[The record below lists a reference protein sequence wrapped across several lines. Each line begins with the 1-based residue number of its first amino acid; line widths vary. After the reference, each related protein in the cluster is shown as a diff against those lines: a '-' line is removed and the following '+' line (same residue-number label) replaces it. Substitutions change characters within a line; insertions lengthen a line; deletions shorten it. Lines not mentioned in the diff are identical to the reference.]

1 MEHRSDIEGLRA
13 IAVIAVLLFHFGVP
27 GTDGGYVGVDVF
39 FVISG
44 FLITALL
51 LREKEATGTIS
62 LRDFY
67 ARRIR
72 RLLPVSFAVVA
83 VTAIAGIVWLSPA
96 RLDNFAEEIVAAALF
111 FPNMLF
117 ASRGANYL
125 QSQLQPSPLQHF
137 WSLAV
142 EEQFYAIWPVLM
154 VLVTRGR
161 TLVRQRVFLLVSAI
175 VVASFVMSVAFTTS
189 QPSWSYFGLHTR
201 AWELGIGALLAVL
214 WPFFA
219 ARVGLLRP
227 WIGWLGAALIVFSV
241 LTFNGATAF
250 PGYLALLPVMGT
262 ALIIASGRAHAE
274 TTLHPLS
281 VHRVLSFRPLQYIG
295 ARSYSLYVWHWPPLI
310 IVEAARG
317 DSLSVTDRILI
328 LIAVLIATEITH
340 MFLENPIRRAQFLVE
355 RTQLTLNIGA
365 FLILAGVLAGA
376 AAAYI
381 QPSQSTGVVVTTP
394 TLATSTTSVA
404 SIATST
410 TIAAPSGP
418 QPISMVKD
426 SAPTPVI
433 EGLSISVAPDNLDPP
448 TNKAETNTNIT
459 YDNDCHQF
467 FKETVKKDCI
477 FGDPAGAIT
486 VALYGDSHAAQWFS
500 PLNEIAIANKWRLIA
515 ITQGGCTPIELSIY
529 NVQNGG
535 VYRHCTP
542 WREDALQ
549 YMKDEGVDFVV
560 TGQYVRYRDANTGGI
575 VSSRQWRV
583 GYTELVQT
591 LRASSM
597 EPILFGDT
605 PDIPGVP
612 PDCIASNRRNVSQ
625 CVATLNRSTLV
636 DVMDALRKVA
646 RDEKVSMIDPQKW
659 LCHNNLCPVIVG
671 NISVY
676 RDDNHISDVMAR
688 WLQPLLTEKLVPFI
702 SQFAPTAAVP
712 QG

>member
-72 RLLPVSFAVVA
+72 RLLPVSFVVIAITAV
-83 VTAIAGIVWLSPA
+83 AGIIWLSPA
-96 RLDNFAEEIVAAALF
+96 RLDDFAQEIVAAALF

-142 EEQFYAIWPVLM
+142 EEQFYAIWPVLI

-175 VVASFVMSVAFTTS
+175 VIASFVMSVTFTST

-214 WPFFA
+214 WPFLA
-219 ARVGLLRP
+219 SRVGLVRP
-227 WIGWLGAALIVFSV
+227 WVGWMGAALIVFSV
-241 LTFNGATAF
+241 LTFNAATVF

-262 ALIIASGRAHAE
+262 ALIIASGRAGTAS
-274 TTLHPLS
+274 TLHPLS
-281 VHRVLSFRPLQYIG
+281 LHRILSLRPLQFIG
-295 ARSYSLYVWHWPPLI
+295 ARSYALYVWHWPPLI
-310 IVEAARG
+310 IVEASRG
-317 DSLSVTDRILI
+317 DSLTVSDRLWIL
-328 LIAVLIATEITH
+328 AVVLIATEITH
-340 MFLENPIRRAQFLVE
+340 RYVENPVRRTQFLVE

-381 QPSQSTGVVVTTP
+381 QPNQSTGVVVTTP
-394 TLATSTTSVA
+394 TLATTTTVVST
-404 SIATST
+404 ATST
-410 TIAAPSGP
+410 TVATPTGP
-418 QPISMVKD
+418 QPISMTRD
-426 SAPTPVI
+426 GAPTAVI

-448 TNKAETNTNIT
+448 TNKAETNTNLT

-467 FKETVKKDCI
+467 FKETIKKDCI
-477 FGDPAGAIT
+477 FGDPTGEVTI
-486 VALYGDSHAAQWFS
+486 ALFGDSHAAQWFS
-500 PLNEIAIANKWRLIA
+500 PLNEIALANKWRLIA
-515 ITQGGCTPIELSIY
+515 LTQGGCTPIELSIF
-529 NVQNGG
+529 NVQNNG

-542 WREDALQ
+542 WRENAVQ

-560 TGQYVRYRDANTGGI
+560 TGQYVRYRDADTGGI
-575 VSSRQWRV
+575 VSSRQWRL
-583 GYTELVQT
+583 GYTELIQT

-612 PDCIASNRRNVSQ
+612 PECIASNRRNVSQ
-625 CVATLNRSTLV
+625 CVATLNRSTLM

-646 RDEKVSMIDPQKW
+646 RDEKVSMIDPQRW

-688 WLQPLLTEKLVPFI
+688 WLQPLLADKIVPFVTE
-702 SQFAPTAAVP
+702 FAAFA
-712 QG
+712 G

>member
-1 MEHRSDIEGLRA
+1 MEHRFDIEGLRA

-62 LRDFY
+62 LKDFY

-72 RLLPVSFAVVA
+72 RLLPVSFVVIAITAV
-83 VTAIAGIVWLSPA
+83 AGIIWLSPA
-96 RLDNFAEEIVAAALF
+96 RLDDFAQEIVATALF

-142 EEQFYAIWPVLM
+142 EEQFYAIWPVLI

-161 TLVRQRVFLLVSAI
+161 TLIRQRVFLLVSAI
-175 VVASFVMSVAFTTS
+175 VLGSFVMSVAFTTT

-219 ARVGLLRP
+219 ARTGLTRP
-227 WIGWLGAALIVFSV
+227 WIGWMGAALIVFSV
-241 LTFNGATAF
+241 LTFSGATAF
-250 PGYLALLPVMGT
+250 PGYLALLPVLGT
-262 ALIIASGRAHAE
+262 ALIIASGRSQSEVAMHPAS
-274 TTLHPLS
+274 LHRALA
-281 VHRVLSFRPLQYIG
+281 VRPLQYIG
-295 ARSYSLYVWHWPPLI
+295 ARSYALYVWHWPPLI
-310 IVEAARG
+310 IVEATRG
-317 DSLSVTDRILI
+317 DSLTVMDRMWILVG
-328 LIAVLIATEITH
+328 VLVATEITH
-340 MFLENPIRRAQFLVE
+340 RLIENPIRRSQFLVQ

-365 FLILAGVLAGA
+365 FVILGGVLAGA

-394 TLATSTTSVA
+394 TLGTTTTLPSSTSSTTLA
-404 SIATST
+404 LPI
-410 TIAAPSGP
+410 GP
-418 QPISMVKD
+418 QPISMTQD
-426 SAPTPVI
+426 GAPQPVI
-433 EGLSISVAPDNLDPP
+433 DGLSISVAPDNLDPP

-467 FKETVKKDCI
+467 FKETIKKNCI
-477 FGDPAGAIT
+477 FGDPSGEIT
-486 VALYGDSHAAQWFS
+486 LALFGDSHAAQWFS

-515 ITQGGCTPIELSIY
+515 LTQGGCTPIELSIY

-542 WREDALQ
+542 WRKNALQ
-549 YMKDEGVDFVV
+549 YMKEEGVDFVF
-560 TGQYVRYRDANTGGI
+560 TGQYVRYRDANSGGI
-575 VSSRQWRV
+575 VSSRQWRI

-612 PDCIASNRRNVSQ
+612 PECIASNRRNVSQ

-646 RDEKVSMIDPQKW
+646 RDEKVSLIDPQRW
-659 LCHNNLCPVIVG
+659 LCHNNLCPVVVG

-688 WLQPLLTEKLVPFI
+688 WLQPLLADKIVPFVTEFV
-702 SQFAPTAAVP
+702 SFKD
-712 QG
+712 

>member
-13 IAVIAVLLFHFGVP
+13 IAVVAVLLFHFGVP

-51 LREKEATGTIS
+51 LREKESTGTIS

-72 RLLPVSFAVVA
+72 RLLPVSCVVIA
-83 VTAIAGIVWLSPA
+83 ITAIAGIIWLSPA
-96 RLDNFAEEIVAAALF
+96 RLDDFAQEIVATALF

-161 TLVRQRVFLLVSAI
+161 TLVRQRVFVLISAI
-175 VVASFVMSVAFTTS
+175 IAGSFFVSVAFTTT

-201 AWELGIGALLAVL
+201 AWELGVGALLAVL
-214 WPFFA
+214 WPFFSS
-219 ARVGLLRP
+219 RSGLLRP
-227 WIGWLGAALIVFSV
+227 WIGWMGALAIMYSV
-241 LTFNGATAF
+241 VAFNAVTTF
-250 PGYLALLPVMGT
+250 PGYVALLPVMGT
-262 ALIIASGRAHAE
+262 ALIIASGRPQADITMHPAS
-274 TTLHPLS
+274 LHRILA
-281 VHRVLSFRPLQYIG
+281 VKPLQYIG
-295 ARSYSLYVWHWPPLI
+295 ARSYALYIWHWPPLI
-310 IVEAARG
+310 IVEATRG
-317 DSLSVTDRILI
+317 DALTVMDRMWILVG
-328 LIAVLIATEITH
+328 VLVATEITH
-340 MFLENPIRRAQFLVE
+340 RLIENPIRRSQFLVM

-365 FLILAGVLAGA
+365 FLVLGGVLAGA

-381 QPSQSTGVVVTTP
+381 QPNQSTGVVVTTP
-394 TLATSTTSVA
+394 TLGTTTTLPSSTSSTTLA
-404 SIATST
+404 LPT
-410 TIAAPSGP
+410 GP
-418 QPISMVKD
+418 QPISMTQD
-426 SAPTPVI
+426 GAPQPVI
-433 EGLSISVAPDNLDPP
+433 DGLSISVAPDNLDPP

-467 FKETVKKDCI
+467 FKETIKKNCI
-477 FGDPAGAIT
+477 FGDPSGEIT
-486 VALYGDSHAAQWFS
+486 LALFGDSHAAQWFS
-500 PLNEIAIANKWRLIA
+500 PLHEIAIANKWRLIA
-515 ITQGGCTPIELSIY
+515 LTQGGCTPIELSIY

-542 WREDALQ
+542 WRKNALQ
-549 YMKDEGVDFVV
+549 YMKEEGVDFVF
-560 TGQYVRYRDANTGGI
+560 TGQYVRYRDANSGGI
-575 VSSRQWRV
+575 VSSRQWRI

-612 PDCIASNRRNVSQ
+612 PECIASNRRNVAQ
-625 CVATLNRSTLV
+625 CVSTLNRATLM

-646 RDEKVSMIDPQKW
+646 RDEKVSMIDPQRW
-659 LCHNNLCPVIVG
+659 LCHDNRCPVIVG

-688 WLQPLLTEKLVPFI
+688 WLQPLLADKIVPFVTEFV
-702 SQFAPTAAVP
+702 SFKD
-712 QG
+712 

>member
-72 RLLPVSFAVVA
+72 RLLPVSFVVIA
-83 VTAIAGIVWLSPA
+83 VTTVAGIIWLSPA

-142 EEQFYAIWPVLM
+142 EEQFYAIWPVLI

-175 VVASFVMSVAFTTS
+175 VVASFVMSVAFTTT

-214 WPFFA
+214 WPFIA
-219 ARVGLLRP
+219 SHSGLVRP
-227 WIGWLGAALIVFSV
+227 WMGWMGAALIVFSV
-241 LTFNGATAF
+241 LSFNAATAF
-250 PGYLALLPVMGT
+250 PGYLALIPVMGT
-262 ALIIASGRAHAE
+262 ALIISSGRARAE
-274 TTLHPLS
+274 STMHPLS
-281 VHRVLSFRPLQYIG
+281 VHRILSLRPLQYIG
-295 ARSYSLYVWHWPPLI
+295 ARSYALYVWHWPPLI
-310 IVEAARG
+310 IVEASRG
-317 DSLSVTDRILI
+317 DSLTVSVRLWIL
-328 LIAVLIATEITH
+328 AVVLIATEITH
-340 MFLENPIRRAQFLVE
+340 RFIENPVRRAQFLVQ

-365 FLILAGVLAGA
+365 FLILGGVLTGA
-376 AAAYI
+376 AAAYT
-381 QPSQSTGVVVTTP
+381 QPNQSTGVLVTTP
-394 TLATSTTSVA
+394 TLATTTTVA
-404 SIATST
+404 TTATST
-410 TIAAPSGP
+410 TVATPSGP
-418 QPISMVKD
+418 QPISMTRD
-426 SAPTPVI
+426 GAPVAVI

-467 FKETVKKDCI
+467 FKETIKKDCI
-477 FGDPAGAIT
+477 FGDPAGEIT
-486 VALYGDSHAAQWFS
+486 IALYGDSHAAQWFS

-515 ITQGGCTPIELSIY
+515 LTQGGCTPIELSIY

-542 WREDALQ
+542 WRENALQ
-549 YMKDEGVDFVV
+549 YMQDEGVDFVI
-560 TGQYVRYRDANTGGI
+560 TGQYVRYRDANTRGI
-575 VSSRQWRV
+575 VSSRQWRL

-597 EPILFGDT
+597 EPIFFGDT

-612 PDCIASNRRNVSQ
+612 PECIASNRRNVSQ

-646 RDEKVSMIDPQKW
+646 LDEKVSMIDPQKW

-688 WLQPLLTEKLVPFI
+688 WLQPLLVEKIVPFI
-702 SQFAPTAAVP
+702 NQFAPPTPGP

>member
-1 MEHRSDIEGLRA
+1 MEHRFDIEGLRA

-27 GTDGGYVGVDVF
+27 GTHGGYVGVDVF

-72 RLLPVSFAVVA
+72 RLLPVSFVVIAITAV
-83 VTAIAGIVWLSPA
+83 AGIIWLSPA
-96 RLDNFAEEIVAAALF
+96 RLDDFAQEIVAAALF

-142 EEQFYAIWPVLM
+142 EEQFYVIWPALI

-161 TLVRQRVFLLVSAI
+161 TLVRQRVFLLVSSVI
-175 VVASFVMSVAFTTS
+175 VASFVMSVAFTTT

-201 AWELGIGALLAVL
+201 AWELGVGALLAVL

-219 ARVGLLRP
+219 SRAGLVRP
-227 WIGWLGAALIVFSV
+227 WLGWVGIALIVFSV
-241 LTFNGATAF
+241 ITFNGATIF
-250 PGYLALLPVMGT
+250 PGYLALLPVIGT
-262 ALIIASGRAHAE
+262 ALIIISGRAQAAS
-274 TTLHPLS
+274 TMHPLS
-281 VHRVLSFRPLQYIG
+281 VHRILSLRPLQYIG
-295 ARSYSLYVWHWPPLI
+295 ARSYTLYVWHWPPLI
-310 IVEAARG
+310 IVEASRG
-317 DSLSVTDRILI
+317 DSLTVSNRLWIL
-328 LIAVLIATEITH
+328 AVVLIATEITH
-340 MFLENPIRRAQFLVE
+340 RLLENPVRRSQFLVL
-355 RTQLTLNIGA
+355 RPQLTLNIGA
-365 FLILAGVLAGA
+365 FLILAGVLVGA

-381 QPSQSTGVVVTTP
+381 QPNQSTGVVVTTP
-394 TLATSTTSVA
+394 TLVTTTTVATTATSTTL
-404 SIATST
+404 IT
-410 TIAAPSGP
+410 PSGP
-418 QPISMVKD
+418 QPISMVRD
-426 SAPTPVI
+426 SAPTAVI
-433 EGLSISVAPDNLDPP
+433 QGLSLSVAPDNLDPP
-448 TNKAETNTNIT
+448 TNKAETNTNLT

-467 FKETVKKDCI
+467 FKETIKKDCI
-477 FGDPAGAIT
+477 FGDPTGEIT

-515 ITQGGCTPIELSIY
+515 LTQGGCTPIELSIY
-529 NVQNGG
+529 NVQNNG

-542 WREDALQ
+542 WRKNALQ
-549 YMKDEGVDFVV
+549 YMKDEGVDFVI

-575 VSSRQWRV
+575 VSSRQWRL

-612 PDCIASNRRNVSQ
+612 PECIASNRRNVSQ

-688 WLQPLLTEKLVPFI
+688 WLQPLLADKIVPFVTE
-702 SQFAPTAAVP
+702 FAAFAN
-712 QG
+712 

>member
-1 MEHRSDIEGLRA
+1 VEHRSDIEGLRA

-62 LRDFY
+62 LKDFY

-72 RLLPVSFAVVA
+72 RLLPVSFAVVVITA
-83 VTAIAGIVWLSPA
+83 VAGIVWLSPA
-96 RLDNFAEEIVAAALF
+96 RLDDFAQEIVAAALF

-175 VVASFVMSVAFTTS
+175 VIGSFALSVAFTTT

-219 ARVGLLRP
+219 ARTGVMRP
-227 WIGWLGAALIVFSV
+227 WIGWMGAALIVFSV

-250 PGYLALLPVMGT
+250 PGYLALLPVLGT
-262 ALIIASGRAHAE
+262 ALIIASGRAQSEVAMHPAS
-274 TTLHPLS
+274 LHRMLAM
-281 VHRVLSFRPLQYIG
+281 RPLQYIG
-295 ARSYSLYVWHWPPLI
+295 ARSYALYVWHWPPLI
-310 IVEAARG
+310 IVEASRG
-317 DSLSVTDRILI
+317 DSLSVMDRIWI
-328 LIAVLIATEITH
+328 LAAVLAATEITH
-340 MFLENPIRRAQFLVE
+340 RVLENPIRRSQFLVQ

-365 FLILAGVLAGA
+365 FVILGGVLAGA

-381 QPSQSTGVVVTTP
+381 QPSQSTGVVVSTP
-394 TLATSTTSVA
+394 TLATSTTA
-404 SIATST
+404 AAIATST
-410 TIAAPSGP
+410 TVAAPSSPELISMTQEDAP
-418 QPISMVKD
+418 QP
-426 SAPTPVI
+426 VI
-433 EGLSISVAPDNLDPP
+433 DGLSISVAPDNLDPP

-467 FKETVKKDCI
+467 FKETIKKDCI
-477 FGDPAGAIT
+477 FGDPTGETTI
-486 VALYGDSHAAQWFS
+486 ALYGDSHAAQWFS

-515 ITQGGCTPIELSIY
+515 LTQGGCTPIELSIY

-542 WREDALQ
+542 WRVNALQ
-549 YMKDEGVDFVV
+549 YMKDEGVDFVF

-575 VSSRQWRV
+575 VSSRQWRL

-591 LRASSM
+591 LRAAAM
-597 EPILFGDT
+597 EPIFFGDT

-612 PDCIASNRRNVSQ
+612 PECIASNRRNVSQ

-646 RDEKVSMIDPQKW
+646 RDEKVSLIDPQRW

-688 WLQPLLTEKLVPFI
+688 WLQPLLADKIVPFI
-702 SQFAPTAAVP
+702 NQFATVSPVA
-712 QG
+712 QE

>member
-72 RLLPVSFAVVA
+72 RLLPVSFAVVV

-96 RLDNFAEEIVAAALF
+96 RLDDFAQEIVSAALF

-175 VVASFVMSVAFTTS
+175 VIGSFALSVAFTTT

-219 ARVGLLRP
+219 ARTGLMRP
-227 WIGWLGAALIVFSV
+227 WIGWLGAALIAFSV
-241 LTFNGATAF
+241 FTFNGATAF
-250 PGYLALLPVMGT
+250 PGYLALLPVLGT
-262 ALIIASGRAHAE
+262 ALIIASGRAQSEVATHPAS
-274 TTLHPLS
+274 LHRMLAM
-281 VHRVLSFRPLQYIG
+281 RPLQYIG
-295 ARSYSLYVWHWPPLI
+295 ARSYALYVWHWPPLI

-317 DSLSVTDRILI
+317 DALTVMDRVWILA
-328 LIAVLIATEITH
+328 AVLVATEITH
-340 MFLENPIRRAQFLVE
+340 RVLENPIRRSQFLVQ

-365 FLILAGVLAGA
+365 FVILGGVLAGA

-394 TLATSTTSVA
+394 TLATSTTTA
-404 SIATST
+404 SAST
-410 TIAAPSGP
+410 TTTLAVPSGP
-418 QPISMVKD
+418 QPISMVRD
-426 SAPTPVI
+426 DAPTAVI

-477 FGDPAGAIT
+477 FGDPTGEIT
-486 VALYGDSHAAQWFS
+486 IALFGDSHAAQWFS
-500 PLNEIAIANKWRLIA
+500 PLNEIALANKWRLIA
-515 ITQGGCTPIELSIY
+515 LTQGGCTPIELSIY

-542 WREDALQ
+542 WRVNALQ
-549 YMKDEGVDFVV
+549 YMKDEGVDFVF
-560 TGQYVRYRDANTGGI
+560 TGQYVRYRDAGTGGI
-575 VSSRQWRV
+575 VSSRQWRL

-597 EPILFGDT
+597 EPIFFGDT

-612 PDCIASNRRNVSQ
+612 PECIASNRRNVSQ

-646 RDEKVSMIDPQKW
+646 RDEKVSLIDPQRW

-688 WLQPLLTEKLVPFI
+688 WLQPLLADKIVPFI
-702 SQFAPTAAVP
+702 NQFATVSPVA
-712 QG
+712 QE

>member
-1 MEHRSDIEGLRA
+1 VEHRSDIEGLRA
-13 IAVIAVLLFHFGVP
+13 IAVVAVLLFHFGVP

-51 LREKEATGTIS
+51 LREKESTGTIS

-72 RLLPVSFAVVA
+72 RLLPVSCVVIA
-83 VTAIAGIVWLSPA
+83 ITAIAGIIWLSPA
-96 RLDNFAEEIVAAALF
+96 RLDDFAQEIVATALF

-137 WSLAV
+137 WSLAI

-161 TLVRQRVFLLVSAI
+161 TLVRQRVFVLISAI
-175 VVASFVMSVAFTTS
+175 IAGSFFVSVAFTTT

-201 AWELGIGALLAVL
+201 AWELGVGALLAVL
-214 WPFFA
+214 WPFFSS
-219 ARVGLLRP
+219 RSGLLRP
-227 WIGWLGAALIVFSV
+227 WIGWMGALAIMYSV
-241 LTFNGATAF
+241 VAFNAATTF
-250 PGYLALLPVMGT
+250 PGYVALLPVMGT
-262 ALIIASGRAHAE
+262 ALIIASGRPQADITMHPAS
-274 TTLHPLS
+274 LHRILA
-281 VHRVLSFRPLQYIG
+281 VKPLQYIG
-295 ARSYSLYVWHWPPLI
+295 ARSYALYIWHWPPLI
-310 IVEAARG
+310 IVEATRG
-317 DSLSVTDRILI
+317 DALTVMDRMWILVG
-328 LIAVLIATEITH
+328 VLVATEITH
-340 MFLENPIRRAQFLVE
+340 RLIENPIRRSQFLVM

-365 FLILAGVLAGA
+365 FLVLGGVLAGA

-381 QPSQSTGVVVTTP
+381 QPNQSTGVVVTTP
-394 TLATSTTSVA
+394 TLGTTTTLPSSTTSTTLA
-404 SIATST
+404 LPT
-410 TIAAPSGP
+410 GP
-418 QPISMVKD
+418 QPISMTQD
-426 SAPTPVI
+426 GAPQPVI
-433 EGLSISVAPDNLDPP
+433 DGLSISVAPDNLDPP

-467 FKETVKKDCI
+467 FKETIKKNCI
-477 FGDPAGAIT
+477 FGDPSGEIT
-486 VALYGDSHAAQWFS
+486 LALFGDSHAAQWFS

-515 ITQGGCTPIELSIY
+515 LTQGGCTPIELSIY

-542 WREDALQ
+542 WRKNALQ
-549 YMKDEGVDFVV
+549 YMKEEGVDFVF
-560 TGQYVRYRDANTGGI
+560 TGQYVRYRDANSGGI
-575 VSSRQWRV
+575 VSSRQWRI

-612 PDCIASNRRNVSQ
+612 PECIASNRRNVAQ
-625 CVATLNRSTLV
+625 CVSTLNRATLM

-646 RDEKVSMIDPQKW
+646 RDEKVSMIDPQRW
-659 LCHNNLCPVIVG
+659 LCHDNRCPVIVG

-688 WLQPLLTEKLVPFI
+688 WLQPLLADKIVPFI
-702 SQFAPTAAVP
+702 TDFVAFR
-712 QG
+712 G

>member
-51 LREKEATGTIS
+51 LREKEATDTIS

-72 RLLPVSFAVVA
+72 RLLPVSFAVVV
-83 VTAIAGIVWLSPA
+83 VTAIGGIVWLSPA
-96 RLDNFAEEIVAAALF
+96 RLDDFAQEIVATALF

-175 VVASFVMSVAFTTS
+175 VLGSFVMSVAFTTA
-189 QPSWSYFGLHTR
+189 QPSWSYFALHTR

-214 WPFFA
+214 WPFFT
-219 ARVGLLRP
+219 ARTGLIRP
-227 WIGWLGAALIVFSV
+227 WIGWMGAALIVFSV
-241 LTFNGATAF
+241 LTFSGATAF
-250 PGYLALLPVMGT
+250 PGYLALLPVLGT
-262 ALIIASGRAHAE
+262 ALIIASGRSQSEVAMHPAS
-274 TTLHPLS
+274 LHRMLA
-281 VHRVLSFRPLQYIG
+281 VRPLQYIG
-295 ARSYSLYVWHWPPLI
+295 ARSYALYVWHWPPLI
-310 IVEAARG
+310 IVEASRG
-317 DSLSVTDRILI
+317 DSLSVMDRLWILA
-328 LIAVLIATEITH
+328 AVLAATEITH
-340 MFLENPIRRAQFLVE
+340 RVLENPIRRSQFLVQ

-365 FLILAGVLAGA
+365 FVVLGGVLAGA

-381 QPSQSTGVVVTTP
+381 QPNQTTGVVVTTP
-394 TLATSTTSVA
+394 TLATSTTTA
-404 SIATST
+404 SAST
-410 TIAAPSGP
+410 TTTLAAPSGP
-418 QPISMVKD
+418 QPISMTQEG
-426 SAPTPVI
+426 APQPVI
-433 EGLSISVAPDNLDPP
+433 DGLSISVAPDNLDPP

-467 FKETVKKDCI
+467 FKETIKKDCI
-477 FGDPAGAIT
+477 FGDPTGEIT

-500 PLNEIAIANKWRLIA
+500 PLNEIAIANKWRLITL
-515 ITQGGCTPIELSIY
+515 TQGGCTPIELSIF

-542 WREDALQ
+542 WRANALQ
-549 YMKDEGVDFVV
+549 YMKDQSVDFVI
-560 TGQYVRYRDANTGGI
+560 TGQYVRYRDADTGGI

-583 GYTELVQT
+583 GYTELAQT

-597 EPILFGDT
+597 EPIFIGDT

-612 PDCIASNRRNVSQ
+612 PECIASNRRNVSQ

-646 RDEKVSMIDPQKW
+646 RDEKVSLIDPQRW
-659 LCHNNLCPVIVG
+659 LCHNNLCPVVVG

-688 WLQPLLTEKLVPFI
+688 WLQPLLADKIVPFI
-702 SQFAPTAAVP
+702 TEFVAFKD
-712 QG
+712 

>member
-1 MEHRSDIEGLRA
+1 MGHRFDIEGLRA

-72 RLLPVSFAVVA
+72 RLLPVSFFVVA
-83 VTAIAGIVWLSPA
+83 ITAVAGIIWLSPA
-96 RLDNFAEEIVAAALF
+96 RLDDFAQEIVAATLF

-142 EEQFYAIWPVLM
+142 EEQFYAIWPVLI

-161 TLVRQRVFLLVSAI
+161 TLVRQRVLLLVSAI
-175 VVASFVMSVAFTTS
+175 VIGSFVMSVVFTPT

-219 ARVGLLRP
+219 GRAGLTRS
-227 WIGWLGAALIVFSV
+227 WIGWMGAALIVFSV
-241 LTFNGATAF
+241 LIFNGSTAF

-262 ALIIASGRAHAE
+262 ALIIASGRTHAE
-274 TTLHPLS
+274 TTLHRFS
-281 VHRVLSFRPLQYIG
+281 IHRVLAVQPLQYIG
-295 ARSYSLYVWHWPPLI
+295 ARSYALYVWHWPPLI
-310 IVEAARG
+310 IVEASRG
-317 DSLSVTDRILI
+317 DALTVLDRIWI
-328 LIAVLIATEITH
+328 LVAVLIATEITH
-340 MFLENPIRRAQFLVE
+340 RFLENPVRRSQFLVQH
-355 RTQLTLNIGA
+355 TQLTLNIGA
-365 FLILAGVLAGA
+365 FLILGGVLAGA

-381 QPSQSTGVVVTTP
+381 QPNQSTGVVITTP
-394 TLATSTTSVA
+394 TLVTTTVPAVATSTTL
-404 SIATST
+404 ATPT
-410 TIAAPSGP
+410 GP
-418 QPISMVKD
+418 PPISMVRD
-426 SAPTPVI
+426 SAPAAVI
-433 EGLSISVAPDNLDPP
+433 EGLAISIAPDNLNPP
-448 TNKAETNTNIT
+448 TNKADTDTNIT

-477 FGDPAGAIT
+477 FGDLNGAIT

-500 PLNEIAIANKWRLIA
+500 PLNEIAVANKWRLIA
-515 ITQGGCTPIELSIY
+515 ITQGGCTPIELLIY

-542 WREDALQ
+542 WRENAVQ

-560 TGQYVRYRDANTGGI
+560 TSQYVRYRDADTGGI

-583 GYTELVQT
+583 GYTELIHT

-612 PDCIASNRRNVSQ
+612 PECIASNRRNVSQ

-646 RDEKVSMIDPQKW
+646 RAENVSMIDPQRW

-688 WLQPLLTEKLVPFI
+688 WLQPLLAEKIVPFI
-702 SQFAPTAAVP
+702 TEFAAFRS
-712 QG
+712 